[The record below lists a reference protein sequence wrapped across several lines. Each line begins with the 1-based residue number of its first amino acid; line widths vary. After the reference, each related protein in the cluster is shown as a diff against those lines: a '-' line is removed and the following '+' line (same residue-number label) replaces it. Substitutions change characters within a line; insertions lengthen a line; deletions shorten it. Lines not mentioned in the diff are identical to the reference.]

1 MFACMTMPH
10 VQDQRLFDAARE
22 GNLTEALAALDK
34 GADANWKNTD
44 EVRRDLD
51 NIGIQ

>member
-1 MFACMTMPH
+1 MTTSLLVC

-22 GNLTEALAALDK
+22 GDLAEALAALDK

-44 EVRRDLD
+44 EVRAD
-51 NIGIQ
+51 QPPC